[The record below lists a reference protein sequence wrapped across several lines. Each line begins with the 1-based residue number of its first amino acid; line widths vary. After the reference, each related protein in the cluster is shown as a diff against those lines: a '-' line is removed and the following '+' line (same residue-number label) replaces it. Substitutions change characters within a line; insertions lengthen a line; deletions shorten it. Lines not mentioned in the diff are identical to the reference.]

1 MSWLLHAPPSV
12 RGHQSGHRGQHTKSV
27 VILWKARIVLGRS
40 QETVGRGELENFSMG
55 SGVLPKGQHSW
66 NISVT
71 KEARVDPKVVLE
83 SSMECPSR
91 GIFFCPKKNVKT
103 NKHTS
108 KRYFKLSYWLQNRQS
123 PLKGS

>member
-1 MSWLLHAPPSV
+1 MVLQIKDEILV
-12 RGHQSGHRGQHTKSV
+12 RR
-27 VILWKARIVLGRS
+27 
-40 QETVGRGELENFSMG
+40 
-55 SGVLPKGQHSW
+55 SGVLLKGQHSW

-71 KEARVDPKVVLE
+71 KEARVDPRVVLE

-91 GIFFCPKKNVKT
+91 ESIFACKKIVKT

-108 KRYFKLSYWLQNRQS
+108 KLYFKLSYWLQNRQS